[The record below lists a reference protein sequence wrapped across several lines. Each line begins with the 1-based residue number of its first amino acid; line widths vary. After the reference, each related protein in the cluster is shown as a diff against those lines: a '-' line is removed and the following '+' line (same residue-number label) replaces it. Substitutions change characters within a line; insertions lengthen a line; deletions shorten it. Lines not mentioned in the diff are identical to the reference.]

1 MQNNIDKEATERANQ
16 DTLINNAL
24 AQEKADRIAADQALD
39 SKKVDKVDGKVLSSN
54 DFTDLLFAKL
64 DGIEEQANYITKV
77 SELLNDSDFQN
88 SEQVEAAIQRLL
100 ALLQRYLILWP
111 RLLRLS
117 VMIPTLQQL

>member
-64 DGIEEQANYITKV
+64 DGIEEHANYITKV
-77 SELLNDSDFQN
+77 SELLNDSDFQ
-88 SEQVEAAIQRLL
+88 
-100 ALLQRYLILWP
+100 ILNK
-111 RLLRLS
+111 
-117 VMIPTLQQL
+117 